1 MGKKFDPTFSGMK
14 STIQNLI
21 REEFYFSQMLICD
34 RMMFTYEGLPDS
46 IDTKFL
52 EDYLNISGA
61 CGIGKK
67 DDGTFLICPYG
78 AREGRLNQ
86 YGLGENLVGNTMN
99 GEPITGK
106 IGVDCAI
113 IYNSSSYTPSVD
125 NFIDADAL
133 AQIDKSAGVN
143 VRFSRVAPV
152 YGVPNDTV
160 KEGMKAIM
168 GKVLDGDLEV
178 LTSENIIDALSGIDG
193 SIKTIDVTH
202 PEKIQYIQ
210 YLAAYYDDIVRRHF
224 SRRGLTVRTGTKA
237 AQQSVQEINGFD
249 AISWFYPL
257 DKLAQRKKGI
267 EMFNKVFNE
276 NASVRFSDLWAQE
289 YAAYTLRN
297 LQDDIAAESA
307 AESVKEGEENAE
319 TVPTEKDSE

>member
-14 STIQNLI
+14 ASIQNLI

-34 RMMFTYEGLPDS
+34 RAMFEYENLPES
-46 IDTKFL
+46 IDPKFL

-61 CGIGKK
+61 CGISRK
-67 DDGTFLICPYG
+67 DDQYLICPYG

-86 YGLGENLVGNTMN
+86 YGLGENLVGNAMN
-99 GEPITGK
+99 GELVEGK
-106 IGVDCAI
+106 IGYTCAI

-125 NFIDADAL
+125 NIIDADSL

-152 YGVPNDTV
+152 YGVPNDTI

-178 LTSENIIDALSGIDG
+178 LTSENIIDAFSGFDG
-193 SIKTIDVTH
+193 SIKTIDITH

-224 SRRGLTVRTGTKA
+224 SRRGLAVRTGTKA

-257 DKLAQRKKGI
+257 DKLSQRKKGI
-267 EMFNKVFNE
+267 EMFNRVFNE
-276 NASVRFSDLWAQE
+276 NASVRFSDLWEQE
-289 YAAYTLRN
+289 YEAYTIRN
-297 LQDDIAAESA
+297 LQDDQAAENA
-307 AESVKEGEENAE
+307 AETMKEGAENEEIISNEEN
-319 TVPTEKDSE
+319 S